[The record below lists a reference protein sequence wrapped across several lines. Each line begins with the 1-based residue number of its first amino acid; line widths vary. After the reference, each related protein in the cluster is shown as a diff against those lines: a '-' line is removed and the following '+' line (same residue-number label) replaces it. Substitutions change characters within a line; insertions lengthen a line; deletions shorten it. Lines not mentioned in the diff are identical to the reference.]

1 MAAQKR
7 TQSGQGGLQDLTPL
21 VRSDVNVLISAQA
34 ISTYGSFIT
43 RAALPLLAII
53 GLGINSAEAAALA
66 AVDLIAGAVVLA
78 SLQAYGSIGSLASLC
93 SSPLICFA
101 HCCLAPSRSPLPSSA
116 A

>member
-7 TQSGQGGLQDLTPL
+7 TPKGQGGLQDLTPL

-53 GLGINSAEAAALA
+53 GLGINAAEAAALA
-66 AVDLIAGAVVLA
+66 AVDLIAGAVVSQFAGVWIDRLPVSPYSSA
-78 SLQAYGSIGSLASLC
+78 PTCCGPCC
-93 SSPLICFA
+93 SARFHSP
-101 HCCLAPSRSPLPSSA
+101 PPSSA
-116 A
+116 G